1 MTPVSS
7 SLIDLLGQAPQLLE
21 LLDDDGYTRPEPMAM
36 HASIGGHLRHVL
48 EHIEPILNTP
58 SGGLLDYD
66 ARPRDKAVETSRVC
80 ALERTGQLQEALLAV
95 PDEWEDDLLRI
106 RNRVAVEDAA
116 VTVADSSRARELI
129 YAIAHTV
136 HHFALIRVMCNLRGI
151 ALPENFGYA
160 PSTLHH
166 LKTLATC

>member
-1 MTPVSS
+1 MLSNT
-7 SLIDLLGQAPQLLE
+7 LLRYLDQAADLVTS
-21 LLDDDGYTRPEPMAM
+21 LDDTGYLQPEPMAM

-58 SGGLLDYD
+58 AGGLLDYD

-80 ALERTGQLQEALLAV
+80 ALERTRQLQEALRAV
-95 PDEWEDDLLRI
+95 PDEWENDLLRI
-106 RNRVAVEDAA
+106 RNRVAVEEDA
-116 VTVADSSRARELI
+116 VRVAPSSRARELI

-166 LKTLATC
+166 LKTPATR